1 MSKYAKNTKQIKKVD
16 KVIESEPKKTEAE
29 KMAIKQVNK
38 MFAELSAKPDYNF
51 VSKIITTYIFYKFYN
66 NPDYYNKY
74 IDGFNIQLNVISK
87 SGKSEYDKLHIDK
100 FLSYRKKPINHLIL
114 DLLDYSKTDTEH
126 LSKIMK
132 TYLNNMLYTKFMFQ
146 YISKAL
152 LYLVKV
158 NPNPEKERQCIQY
171 GELIDLSLNCIVQ
184 ELLPNLFNA
193 HTTKEQFDAH
203 IRFTFKYYKSNPIN
217 NPNNLDVIQK
227 KYDKMNLEEL
237 RAQDVILNLECY
249 KLATDDKIAFK
260 TEGFPSDNVF
270 NTNFSKNI
278 QILLYIR
285 KRKNIIKEQQKQQM
299 ANDAFKLEADEL

>member
-16 KVIESEPKKTEAE
+16 KVIEAE
-29 KMAIKQVNK
+29 KMAIKRANK
-38 MFAELSAKPDYNF
+38 MFAQLSAKPDYNF
-51 VSKIITTYIFYKFYN
+51 ISKIITTYIFYNFYN

-87 SGKSEYDKLHIDK
+87 SGKSDYDKLHIDK

-152 LYLVKV
+152 LYLLKV

-171 GELIDLSLNCIVQ
+171 GELIDLSLNSIVQ

-203 IRFTFKYYKSNPIN
+203 IRFAFKYYKSNPIN

-227 KYDKMNLEEL
+227 KYDTMNLEEL

-249 KLATDDKIAFK
+249 KFVTYDKIAFK
-260 TEGFPSDNVF
+260 TEGFYSNLH
-270 NTNFSKNI
+270 TNFSKNI
-278 QILLYIR
+278 QVLLYIR

-299 ANDAFKLEADEL
+299 TKEAND